1 MLRHKHKLMLL
12 PPVPRLRRARM
23 LRLKPLLLPVPRL
36 RINRPRHLLLRFK
49 LLLLIQLTRSPLQTP
64 MLRPSMYRLYPIPM
78 QVRILMLE
86 RTLLPLL
93 RQEPF
98 LICRSSPFTPL
109 PKTKTVI
116 LNPKTSL
123 LKTELPR
130 IESLQGVTAAAE
142 C

>member
-23 LRLKPLLLPVPRL
+23 LRLKPLLLPVPRH
-36 RINRPRHLLLRFK
+36 HLLRSK
-49 LLLLIQLTRSPLQTP
+49 PLLLIQLTRSPLQTL

-78 QVRILMLE
+78 QIIILMLE

-98 LICRSSPFTPL
+98 LICRSSLFTL
-109 PKTKTVI
+109 LLKTRTVTI
-116 LNPKTSL
+116 NPKTSL
-123 LKTELPR
+123 PK
-130 IESLQGVTAAAE
+130 AE
-142 C
+142 KSKRGHSIS